1 MANHELLS
9 AHWPRSLATAARP
22 ETRQES
28 GGRLL
33 TADRGCAR
41 APAGGVHTVKCLAP
55 SLATGRLDRFLA
67 GHSDAITPFL
77 VVDLDVVRRQYAS
90 LTAALPGTGVF
101 YAVKANP
108 APEVLSLL
116 IKLGSNFDVASRGE
130 IELCLGLGADPA
142 RLSYGNTVKKERDIA
157 AAYRCGVR
165 LFTVDSQPELDKVL
179 RTVSTGTVFVRI
191 ATDGAGADW
200 PLSRKFGCTVG
211 EAWHMLLQAARAGL
225 QVGVSFHVGS
235 QQRNPGAW
243 DRPLGQVAQLAR
255 RLAAEGHE
263 LAGVNLGGGLPSRH
277 VDPTADIET
286 YSEAIAGSVA
296 THLGPRFGG
305 LLMVEPGRYLVGDAG
320 VIRTEVVQIV
330 RRASD
335 PDRRWVFLDVGLF
348 NGLTESL
355 DEAIRYRIQAP
366 GDGSGTGSVVLAG
379 PSCDSADVLY
389 ETYQYHLPLDLQVGD
404 HLEILGTGAYTSSYS
419 SVGFNGF
426 PPLTSY
432 YLPATAGSG
441 LTS

>member
-1 MANHELLS
+1 MIDHESPGL
-9 AHWPRSLATAARP
+9 
-22 ETRQES
+22 
-28 GGRLL
+28 
-33 TADRGCAR
+33 ADR
-41 APAGGVHTVKCLAP
+41 
-55 SLATGRLDRFLA
+55 RLDRFLA
-67 GHSDAITPFL
+67 GHPDATTPFL
-77 VVDLDVVRRQYAS
+77 VVDLDVVRRQYLS
-90 LTAALPGTGVF
+90 LTAALPGTAVF

-108 APEVLSLL
+108 APGVLNLL
-116 IKLGSNFDVASRGE
+116 IGLGSHFDVASPGE

-165 LFTVDSQPELDKVL
+165 LFTVDSAPELAKVL
-179 RTVSTGTVFVRI
+179 RTVASGTVFVRI
-191 ATDGAGADW
+191 AADGAGADW
-200 PLSRKFGCTVG
+200 PLSRKFGCTPD
-211 EAWHMLLQAARAGL
+211 EAGPLLLQAARAGL
-225 QVGVSFHVGS
+225 RVGVSFHVGS

-243 DRPLGQVAQLAR
+243 DRPLGQVARLAR
-255 RLAAEGHE
+255 RLAAAGHE

-277 VDPTADIET
+277 VDPTADIDT
-286 YSEAIAGSVA
+286 YGEMIAGSVA
-296 THLGPRFGG
+296 ARLGPRFGG

-320 VIRTEVVQIV
+320 VIRTEVVQIM

-348 NGLTESL
+348 NGLTETL
-355 DEAIRYRIQAP
+355 GEAIRYRIQGP
-366 GDGSGTGSVVLAG
+366 GGGSGTGPVVLAG

-426 PPLTSY
+426 PPLPSY
-432 YLPATAGSG
+432 YLPATPGSG

>member
-1 MANHELLS
+1 MARH
-9 AHWPRSLATAARP
+9 PDTTA
-22 ETRQES
+22 
-28 GGRLL
+28 
-33 TADRGCAR
+33 
-41 APAGGVHTVKCLAP
+41 
-55 SLATGRLDRFLA
+55 
-67 GHSDAITPFL
+67 PFL
-77 VVDLDVVRRQYAS
+77 VVDLDVVRQQYFS
-90 LTAALPGTGVF
+90 LTAALPGAEIF

-116 IKLGSNFDVASRGE
+116 IRLGSNFDVASRGE

-165 LFTVDSQPELDKVL
+165 LFTVDSEPELDKVL
-179 RTVSTGTVFVRI
+179 RTVATATVFVRI
-191 ATDGAGADW
+191 VTDGSGADW
-200 PLSRKFGCTVG
+200 PLSRKFGCTVP
-211 EAWHMLLQAARAGL
+211 EAGQLLLRAARAGL

-243 DRPLGQVAQLAR
+243 DRPLGQVEQLAR
-255 RLAAEGHE
+255 RLAADGHE

-277 VDPTADIET
+277 VDPTAGIET
-286 YSEAIAGSVA
+286 YGAAIAGSLA
-296 THLGPRFGG
+296 THLGPLFGG

-330 RRASD
+330 RRATD
-335 PDRRWVFLDVGLF
+335 PDRRWVYLDVGLF
-348 NGLTESL
+348 NGLTETLS
-355 DEAIRYRIQAP
+355 EAIRYRIHAP
-366 GDGSGTGSVVLAG
+366 GDASATAPVVLAG

-389 ETYQYHLPLDLQVGD
+389 ETYQYQLPLDLRVGD

-432 YLPATAGSG
+432 YLAATAGAG
-441 LTS
+441 LNS

>member
-1 MANHELLS
+1 M
-9 AHWPRSLATAARP
+9 
-22 ETRQES
+22 
-28 GGRLL
+28 
-33 TADRGCAR
+33 
-41 APAGGVHTVKCLAP
+41 LAP
-55 SLATGRLDRFLA
+55 SLVAGKLDRFLTA
-67 GHSDAITPFL
+67 HLDATTPFL
-77 VVDLDVVRRQYAS
+77 VVDLDVVRRQYVS
-90 LTAALPGTGVF
+90 LTAALPGTEVF

-116 IKLGSNFDVASRGE
+116 IELGSNFDVASRGE

-157 AAYRCGVR
+157 AAYRGGVR

-179 RTVSTGTVFVRI
+179 RTVASGTVFVRI
-191 ATDGAGADW
+191 AADGAGADW

-211 EAWHMLLQAARAGL
+211 EAWQLLLQAARAGL
-225 QVGVSFHVGS
+225 QVG
-235 QQRNPGAW
+235 
-243 DRPLGQVAQLAR
+243 
-255 RLAAEGHE
+255 
-263 LAGVNLGGGLPSRH
+263 

-305 LLMVEPGRYLVGDAG
+305 LMMVEPGRYLVGDAG

-335 PDRRWVFLDVGLF
+335 PGRRWVFLDVGLF
-348 NGLTESL
+348 NGLTETL
-355 DEAIRYRIQAP
+355 GEAIRYRIQAP
-366 GDGSGTGSVVLAG
+366 GDGSCTGSVVLAG

-389 ETYQYHLPLDLQVGD
+389 ETYQYQLPLDLLVGD

-432 YLPATAGSG
+432 YLPATAGSE

>member
-1 MANHELLS
+1 MADYESLS
-9 AHWPRSLATAARP
+9 THWGRSPAEGADLD
-22 ETRQES
+22 TRRDF
-28 GGRLL
+28 GCRLL
-33 TADRGCAR
+33 TVDHGRVS
-41 APAGGVHTVKCLAP
+41 APAAASHAMASPAP
-55 SLATGRLDRFLA
+55 SLVARRLDRFLA
-67 GHSDAITPFL
+67 GHPGAPTPFL

-90 LTAALPGTGVF
+90 LATALPGAEVF

-108 APEVLSLL
+108 APEVLRLL
-116 IKLGSNFDVASRGE
+116 IRLGSHFDVASRGE

-165 LFTVDSQPELDKVL
+165 LFTVDSRPELDKVL
-179 RTVSTGTVFVRI
+179 RTVASGTVFVRI
-191 ATDGAGADW
+191 VTDGAGADW

-211 EAWHMLLQAARAGL
+211 EAGPLLLQAARAGL

-235 QQRNPGAW
+235 QQRNPAAW
-243 DRPLGQVAQLAR
+243 DRPLSQVAHLAR
-255 RLAAEGHE
+255 LLMAAGHE
-263 LAGVNLGGGLPSRH
+263 LGAVNLGGGLPSRH

-286 YSEAIAGSVA
+286 YGEAIAGSVA
-296 THLGPRFGG
+296 AHLGPRFGG
-305 LLMVEPGRYLVGDAG
+305 LMMVEPGRYLVGDAG

-348 NGLTESL
+348 NGLTETL

-366 GDGSGTGSVVLAG
+366 GHGSGTGPVVLAG

-389 ETYQYHLPLDLQVGD
+389 ETYQYQLPLDLQVGD

-426 PPLTSY
+426 PPLPSY
-432 YLPATAGSG
+432 YLPATSGSG

>member
-1 MANHELLS
+1 MADYESLS
-9 AHWPRSLATAARP
+9 TRWGRSPAEGADLDTRRDFGSRLRTVDRDGANAPACAARTVESLAP
-22 ETRQES
+22 
-28 GGRLL
+28 GLV
-33 TADRGCAR
+33 
-41 APAGGVHTVKCLAP
+41 AGG
-55 SLATGRLDRFLA
+55 LDRFLA
-67 GHSDAITPFL
+67 GHTDAATPFL

-90 LTAALPGTGVF
+90 LTTALPGTEVF

-108 APEVLSLL
+108 APEVLRLL
-116 IKLGSNFDVASRGE
+116 IRLGSHFDVASRGE

-165 LFTVDSQPELDKVL
+165 LFTVDSRPELDKVL
-179 RTVSTGTVFVRI
+179 RTVVSGTVFVRI
-191 ATDGAGADW
+191 VTDGAGADW

-211 EAWHMLLQAARAGL
+211 EAWQLLLQAARAGL
-225 QVGVSFHVGS
+225 RVGVSFHVGS

-243 DRPLGQVAQLAR
+243 DRPLGQVAQVAR
-255 RLAAEGHE
+255 WLLAEGHE
-263 LAGVNLGGGLPSRH
+263 LAGVTLGGGLPSRH
-277 VDPTADIET
+277 VDPTADIGT
-286 YSEAIAGSVA
+286 YGEPIAGSVA
-296 THLGPRFGG
+296 PHLGPRLGG
-305 LLMVEPGRYLVGDAG
+305 LTMVEPGRYLVGDAG

-348 NGLTESL
+348 NGLTETL
-355 DEAIRYRIQAP
+355 DEAIRYRIEAP
-366 GDGSGTGSVVLAG
+366 GEGSGTGSVVLAG

-389 ETYQYHLPLDLQVGD
+389 ETYQYQLPLDLQVGD

-432 YLPATAGSG
+432 YLPATAGSE
-441 LTS
+441 LAS

>member
-1 MANHELLS
+1 M
-9 AHWPRSLATAARP
+9 
-22 ETRQES
+22 
-28 GGRLL
+28 
-33 TADRGCAR
+33 
-41 APAGGVHTVKCLAP
+41 
-55 SLATGRLDRFLA
+55 
-67 GHSDAITPFL
+67 
-77 VVDLDVVRRQYAS
+77 VDLDVVRRQYVS
-90 LTAALPGTGVF
+90 LTAALPGTEVF

-179 RTVSTGTVFVRI
+179 HTVASGTVFVRI
-191 ATDGAGADW
+191 VTDGAGADW
-200 PLSRKFGCTVG
+200 PLSRKFGCTAG
-211 EAWHMLLQAARAGL
+211 EAGQMLLQAARAGL
-225 QVGVSFHVGS
+225 QAGVSFHVGS

-286 YSEAIAGSVA
+286 YSEAITRSVA
-296 THLGPRFGG
+296 THLGPRFSG
-305 LLMVEPGRYLVGDAG
+305 LMMVEPGRYLVGDAG

-348 NGLTESL
+348 NGLTETL
-355 DEAIRYRIQAP
+355 GEAIRYRIQAW
-366 GDGSGTGSVVLAG
+366 GDGSGTGPVVLAG

-389 ETYQYHLPLDLQVGD
+389 ETYQYQLPLDLKVGD
-404 HLEILGTGAYTSSYS
+404 HLEIHGTGAYTSSYS

-432 YLPATAGSG
+432 YLPRPDRG
-441 LTS
+441 

>member
-1 MANHELLS
+1 MSGRNS
-9 AHWPRSLATAARP
+9 AL
-22 ETRQES
+22 
-28 GGRLL
+28 
-33 TADRGCAR
+33 ADRRGRGIAR
-41 APAGGVHTVKCLAP
+41 ALLPGVIGLAAFTEEPADEGNPMLGTLTPGPVAG
-55 SLATGRLDRFLA
+55 SLDPFLA
-67 GHSDAITPFL
+67 RHPAATTPFL
-77 VVDLDVVRRQYAS
+77 VVDLDVVRRQYCS
-90 LTAALPGTGVF
+90 LTAALPGASVF

-116 IKLGSNFDVASRGE
+116 INLGSSFDVASRGE

-157 AAYRCGVR
+157 AAYRLGVR
-165 LFTVDSQPELDKVL
+165 LFTVDSRPELDKVL
-179 RTVSTGTVFVRI
+179 RTVHNGTVFVRI
-191 ATDGAGADW
+191 VTDGAGADW
-200 PLSRKFGCTVG
+200 PLSRKFGCTVS
-211 EAWHMLLQAARAGL
+211 EAEQMLLQAAGAGL
-225 QVGVSFHVGS
+225 QAGVSFHVGS

-243 DRPLGQVAQLAR
+243 DQPLGQVAQLAR
-255 RLAAEGHE
+255 RLAAHGHE

-277 VDPTADIET
+277 VDPTADIGT
-286 YSEAIAGSVA
+286 YGAAIAGSVA
-296 THLGPRFGG
+296 SRLGPRFSG
-305 LLMVEPGRYLVGDAG
+305 LVMVEPGRYLVGDAG
-320 VIRTEVVQIV
+320 VIRTEVIQVV

-348 NGLTESL
+348 NGLTETL

-366 GDGSGTGSVVLAG
+366 RGGSRTGPVVLAG

-389 ETYQYHLPLDLQVGD
+389 ETYLYHLPLDLQAGD

-432 YLPATAGSG
+432 FTPATSRGSR
-441 LTS
+441 TS

>member
-1 MANHELLS
+1 
-9 AHWPRSLATAARP
+9 
-22 ETRQES
+22 
-28 GGRLL
+28 
-33 TADRGCAR
+33 
-41 APAGGVHTVKCLAP
+41 
-55 SLATGRLDRFLA
+55 
-67 GHSDAITPFL
+67 
-77 VVDLDVVRRQYAS
+77 VVDLDVVRRQYVS
-90 LTAALPGTGVF
+90 LTAALPGTEVF

-116 IKLGSNFDVASRGE
+116 IGLGSNFDVASRGE
-130 IELCLGLGADPA
+130 IELCLGLGVDPA

-179 RTVSTGTVFVRI
+179 RTVASGTVFVRI
-191 ATDGAGADW
+191 VTDGAGADW

-211 EAWHMLLQAARAGL
+211 EAGQLLLHAARAGL

-243 DRPLGQVAQLAR
+243 DRPLGQVAQLAQ

-305 LLMVEPGRYLVGDAG
+305 LMMVEPGRYLVGDAG

-335 PDRRWVFLDVGLF
+335 PGRRWVFLDVGLF
-348 NGLTESL
+348 NGLTETL

-366 GDGSGTGSVVLAG
+366 GDGSSTGSVVLAG

-389 ETYQYHLPLDLQVGD
+389 ETYQYQLPLDLQVGD

>member
-1 MANHELLS
+1 MLG
-9 AHWPRSLATAARP
+9 T
-22 ETRQES
+22 
-28 GGRLL
+28 
-33 TADRGCAR
+33 
-41 APAGGVHTVKCLAP
+41 LAP
-55 SLATGRLDRFLA
+55 SPAAGRLDRFLA
-67 GHSDAITPFL
+67 RHPDTATPFL
-77 VVDLDVVRRQYAS
+77 LVDLDVVRRQYVS
-90 LTAALPGTGVF
+90 LTAALPGTEVF

-108 APEVLSLL
+108 APEVLRLL
-116 IKLGSNFDVASRGE
+116 IEQGSRFDVASRGE

-157 AAYRCGVR
+157 AAYRRGVR

-179 RTVSTGTVFVRI
+179 RAVASGTVFVRI

-200 PLSRKFGCTVG
+200 PLSRKFGCTVR
-211 EAWHMLLQAARAGL
+211 EAGQFLLQAARAGL

-235 QQRNPGAW
+235 QQRNPDAW
-243 DRPLGQVAQLAR
+243 DRPLSQVALLAR
-255 RLAAEGHE
+255 RLAASGHE

-277 VDPTADIET
+277 IDPTPDIET
-286 YSEAIAGSVA
+286 YGAAIAGSVA
-296 THLGPRFGG
+296 THLGSRFGG
-305 LLMVEPGRYLVGDAG
+305 RVIVEPGRYLVGDAG
-320 VIRTEVVQIV
+320 LIRTEIVQIV
-330 RRASD
+330 RRAGD
-335 PDRRWVFLDVGLF
+335 PHRRWVFLDVGLF

-366 GDGSGTGSVVLAG
+366 GGSSGAGSVVLAG

-389 ETYQYHLPLDLQVGD
+389 ETYQYQLPLDLQVGD
-404 HLEILGTGAYTSSYS
+404 HLEILGAGAYTSSYS

-432 YLPATAGSG
+432 FLPATEGAG

>member
-1 MANHELLS
+1 MH
-9 AHWPRSLATAARP
+9 
-22 ETRQES
+22 
-28 GGRLL
+28 GM
-33 TADRGCAR
+33 
-41 APAGGVHTVKCLAP
+41 LAP
-55 SLATGRLDRFLA
+55 SLVTGRLDRFLSE
-67 GHSDAITPFL
+67 HPDATTPFL
-77 VVDLDVVRRQYAS
+77 VVDLDVVRRQYVS
-90 LTAALPGTGVF
+90 LTAALPGTEVF

-142 RLSYGNTVKKERDIA
+142 RLSYGNTVKKERDVA
-157 AAYRCGVR
+157 AAYRGGVR

-179 RTVSTGTVFVRI
+179 RTVASGTVFVRI
-191 ATDGAGADW
+191 AADGAGADW

-211 EAWHMLLQAARAGL
+211 EAWQLLLQAARAGL
-225 QVGVSFHVGS
+225 M
-235 QQRNPGAW
+235 
-243 DRPLGQVAQLAR
+243 
-255 RLAAEGHE
+255 
-263 LAGVNLGGGLPSRH
+263 
-277 VDPTADIET
+277 
-286 YSEAIAGSVA
+286 
-296 THLGPRFGG
+296 
-305 LLMVEPGRYLVGDAG
+305 MVEPGRYLVGDAG

-330 RRASD
+330 RRGSD

-348 NGLTESL
+348 NGLTETL

-389 ETYQYHLPLDLQVGD
+389 ETYQYQLPLGLQAGD